1 MKVKTK
7 IRLKRIVV
15 ILLFLSY
22 CFWVEYND
30 YGKAHPHH
38 EVLANIRFIL
48 MILYPIYLYFD
59 ERKYKDDKSK

>member
-15 ILLFLSY
+15 ILLILLY

-30 YGKAHPHH
+30 YGKAHH

>member
-22 CFWVEYND
+22 CFWVEYSD
-30 YGKAHPHH
+30 YGKTHH
-38 EVLANIRFIL
+38 EVLGSIQLIL
-48 MILYPIYLYFD
+48 MVLYPIYLYFD
-59 ERKYKDDKSK
+59 EKKYKDDKCK